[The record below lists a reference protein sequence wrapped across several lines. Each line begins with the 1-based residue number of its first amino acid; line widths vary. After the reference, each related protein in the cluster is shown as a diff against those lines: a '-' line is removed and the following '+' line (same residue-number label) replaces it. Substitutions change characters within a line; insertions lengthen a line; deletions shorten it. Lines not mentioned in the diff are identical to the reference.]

1 MQMYET
7 KKIGAN
13 KMTFEEFKEQ
23 ATGLL
28 SELSKHKR
36 VKQLYSD
43 NAVSWSIDG
52 GNRRTIHKSNELSF
66 YDHIQNLKEQ
76 LKRAEDYH
84 EINGR
89 G

>member
-28 SELSKHKR
+28 TKISKFKNVIRLS
-36 VKQLYSD
+36 SD
-43 NAVSWSIDG
+43 IAVSWSIDKFSVMVTKYDTHLFKYYID
-52 GNRRTIHKSNELSF
+52 RLKHILEL
-66 YDHIQNLKEQ
+66 
-76 LKRAEDYH
+76 AEDYH